1 MKQFNRDFKVTLVI
15 VYEQYHA
22 AGINNFFYTRHEWRK
37 EIDSFWT
44 MQDELRVF
52 KQAYLLRFDKIVAI
66 RHEFEYKNKSRNHHN
81 KCNEIVLDEILDF

>member
-1 MKQFNRDFKVTLVI
+1 MKQFNQDFKVTLVI

-22 AGINNFFYTRHEWRK
+22 VGINNFFYTRHEWRK

-81 KCNEIVLDEILDF
+81 KRNEIVLDEILDF